1 MNALDCL
8 RTAGDALRANL
19 LRSVL
24 TALGIIIGVGAVII
38 MVAVGA
44 GAESRVQ
51 DVIKSLGA
59 DLMFVVPGSSS
70 TRGVRQGR
78 GTLTNLTVD
87 DADAIAREIPSI
99 LLAAPNV
106 RGSGQVVFGNLNW
119 STTIYGIR
127 RDNLEAREWVIENGR
142 ALRAED
148 LRAASKVALIGDT
161 VREKLFGDDNGV
173 GETIRIKRIP
183 FKIIGN
189 LSAKGETATGRDQD
203 DVVFIPLTTAKKR
216 VLGGRRVAGN
226 RVSFIVV
233 KARSGGELAEA
244 EEAVIELLH
253 QRHKIRPGDKDDF
266 RIRNIAELLQKRQ
279 ESSRI
284 MSLLLAAVAFIS
296 LLVGGIGIMNIML
309 VSVTERTREIGLR
322 MAVGASARDIMAQFL
337 TEAVLISIVGGT
349 IGIALGLGGAAIA
362 AKIASWPL
370 LVQPG
375 SALLAF
381 GVAAVVG
388 IFFGFYPARKAS
400 RLDPIEALRH
410 E

>member
-1 MNALDCL
+1 
-8 RTAGDALRANL
+8 
-19 LRSVL
+19 
-24 TALGIIIGVGAVII
+24 
-38 MVAVGA
+38 
-44 GAESRVQ
+44 
-51 DVIKSLGA
+51 
-59 DLMFVVPGSSS
+59 
-70 TRGVRQGR
+70 
-78 GTLTNLTVD
+78 
-87 DADAIAREIPSI
+87 
-99 LLAAPNV
+99 
-106 RGSGQVVFGNLNW
+106 
-119 STTIYGIR
+119 
-127 RDNLEAREWVIENGR
+127 
-142 ALRAED
+142 
-148 LRAASKVALIGDT
+148 
-161 VREKLFGDDNGV
+161 
-173 GETIRIKRIP
+173 
-183 FKIIGN
+183 
-189 LSAKGETATGRDQD
+189 
-203 DVVFIPLTTAKKR
+203 
-216 VLGGRRVAGN
+216 VAGN

-244 EEAVIELLH
+244 EEAVIQLLR

-266 RIRNIAELLQKRQ
+266 GIRNIAELLQKRQ

-375 SALLAF
+375 SVLLAF

>member
-1 MNALDCL
+1 MSALDCL
-8 RTAGDALRANL
+8 RTAGEALRANL

-38 MVAVGA
+38 MVAVGS

-51 DVIKSLGA
+51 DLIKSLGSN
-59 DLMFVVPGSSS
+59 LMFVVPGSSS
-70 TRGVRQGR
+70 TQGVRQGR
-78 GTLTNLTVD
+78 GTLTTLTVD
-87 DADAIAREIPSI
+87 DADAMVREIPSV
-99 LLAAPNV
+99 LHAAPVV

-119 STTIYGIR
+119 STTIHGIR

-142 ALRAED
+142 GIRPENLH
-148 LRAASKVALIGDT
+148 AASKVALIGDT

-189 LSAKGETATGRDQD
+189 LAAKGETPTGQDQD
-203 DVVFIPLTTAKKR
+203 DLVFIPLTTAKKR

-226 RVSFIVV
+226 RVTFIVV

-244 EEAVIELLH
+244 EEAITELLR

-266 RIRNIAELLQKRQ
+266 GIRNIAELLQKRQ

-375 SALLAF
+375 SVLLAF

>member
-1 MNALDCL
+1 MSALDCL
-8 RTAGDALRANL
+8 RTAGEALRANL

-38 MVAVGA
+38 MVAVGS

-51 DVIKSLGA
+51 DLIKSLGSN
-59 DLMFVVPGSSS
+59 LMFVVPGSSS
-70 TRGVRQGR
+70 TQGVRQGR
-78 GTLTNLTVD
+78 GTLTTLTVD
-87 DADAIAREIPSI
+87 DADAMVREIPSV
-99 LLAAPNV
+99 LHAAPVV

-119 STTIYGIR
+119 STTIHGIR

-142 ALRAED
+142 GIRPENLH
-148 LRAASKVALIGDT
+148 AASKVALIGDT

-189 LSAKGETATGRDQD
+189 LAAKGETPTGQDQD
-203 DVVFIPLTTAKKR
+203 DLVFIPLTTAKKR

-226 RVSFIVV
+226 RVTFIVV

-244 EEAVIELLH
+244 EEAITELLR

-375 SALLAF
+375 SVLLAF

>member
-1 MNALDCL
+1 MSALDCL
-8 RTAGDALRANL
+8 RTAGEALRANL

-38 MVAVGA
+38 MVAVGS

-51 DVIKSLGA
+51 DLIKSLGSN
-59 DLMFVVPGSSS
+59 LMFVVPGSSS
-70 TRGVRQGR
+70 TQGVRQGR
-78 GTLTNLTVD
+78 GTLTTLTVD
-87 DADAIAREIPSI
+87 DADAMVREIPSV
-99 LLAAPNV
+99 LHAAPVV

-119 STTIYGIR
+119 STTIQGIR

-142 ALRAED
+142 GIRPENLH
-148 LRAASKVALIGDT
+148 AASKVALIGDT

-189 LSAKGETATGRDQD
+189 LAAKGETPTGQDQD
-203 DVVFIPLTTAKKR
+203 DLVFIPLTTAKKR

-226 RVSFIVV
+226 RVTFIVV

-244 EEAVIELLH
+244 EEAITELLR

-266 RIRNIAELLQKRQ
+266 GIRNIAELLQKRQ

-375 SALLAF
+375 SVLLAF

>member
-1 MNALDCL
+1 MRAMDCL
-8 RTAGDALRANL
+8 RTAGEALRANL

-24 TALGIIIGVGAVII
+24 TALGIIIGVAAVII

-59 DLMFVVPGSSS
+59 NLMFVVPGSSS
-70 TRGVRQGR
+70 TRGARQGR

-87 DADAIAREIPSI
+87 DADAIAREIDSV
-99 LLAAPNV
+99 LHAAPNV
-106 RGSGQVVFGNLNW
+106 RGGGQVVFGNLNW

-142 ALRAED
+142 SIRAED
-148 LRAASKVALIGDT
+148 LRAAGKVALIGDT

-189 LSAKGETATGRDQD
+189 LVAKGETPTGRDQD
-203 DVVFIPLTTAKKR
+203 DLVFIPLTTAKKR

-226 RVSFIVV
+226 RVTFIVV

-244 EEAVIELLH
+244 EAAV
-253 QRHKIRPGDKDDF
+253 
-266 RIRNIAELLQKRQ
+266 AELLQKRQ

-337 TEAVLISIVGGT
+337 TEAVLISIVGGP

-362 AKIASWPL
+362 ARIADWPL

-375 SALLAF
+375 SVLLAF

>member
-1 MNALDCL
+1 MSALDCL
-8 RTAGDALRANL
+8 RTAGEALRANL

-38 MVAVGA
+38 MVAVGS

-51 DVIKSLGA
+51 DLIKSLGSN
-59 DLMFVVPGSSS
+59 LMFVVPGSSS
-70 TRGVRQGR
+70 TQGVRQGR
-78 GTLTNLTVD
+78 GTLTTLTVD
-87 DADAIAREIPSI
+87 DADAMVREIPSV
-99 LLAAPNV
+99 LHAAPVV

-119 STTIYGIR
+119 STTIHGIR

-142 ALRAED
+142 GIRPEN

-189 LSAKGETATGRDQD
+189 LAAKGETPTGQDQD
-203 DVVFIPLTTAKKR
+203 DLVFIPLTTAKKR

-226 RVSFIVV
+226 RVTFIVV

-244 EEAVIELLH
+244 EEAITELLR

-375 SALLAF
+375 SVLLAF

>member
-1 MNALDCL
+1 MSALDCL
-8 RTAGDALRANL
+8 GTAWDALRANL

-59 DLMFVVPGSSS
+59 NLMFVLPGSSS
-70 TRGVRQGR
+70 NRGARLGR
-78 GTLTNLTVD
+78 GTLPTLTED
-87 DADAIAREIPSI
+87 DADAMMGEIPTI
-99 LLAAPNV
+99 IYAAPSV
-106 RGSGQVVFGNLNW
+106 RGGGQVVHGNLNW

-127 RDNLEAREWVIENGR
+127 PDNLDAREWVIEKGR
-142 ALRAED
+142 PIRAED
-148 LRAASKVALIGDT
+148 LRAAGKVALIGDT
-161 VREKLFGDDNGV
+161 IREKLFGDGS
-173 GETIRIKRIP
+173 GLGAGIRIKRIP
-183 FKIIGN
+183 FKVVGV
-189 LSAKGETATGRDQD
+189 LKAKGETPMGRDQD
-203 DVVFIPLTTAKKR
+203 DVIFIPLTTAKKR
-216 VLGGRRVAGN
+216 VLGGRRLSGRLVTA
-226 RVSFIVV
+226 IVV
-233 KARSGGELAEA
+233 KARSGDELAAAEA
-244 EEAVIELLH
+244 AIKELLR
-253 QRHKIRPGDKDDF
+253 QRHRIRPGDKDDF
-266 RIRNIAELLQKRQ
+266 RVRNLAELLQKRE

-284 MSLLLAAVAFIS
+284 MALLLAAVASIS

-322 MAVGASARDIMAQFL
+322 MAVGASQRDIMAQFL
-337 TEAVLISIVGGT
+337 TEAVLLSIVGGS
-349 IGIALGLGGAAIA
+349 IGIAVGLGGAAVA
-362 AKIASWPL
+362 ANLASWPL

-375 SALLAF
+375 AVVLAF
-381 GVAAVVG
+381 GVSAVVG

>member
-1 MNALDCL
+1 MRAMDCL
-8 RTAGDALRANL
+8 RTAGEALRANL

-24 TALGIIIGVGAVII
+24 TALGIIIGVAAVII

-59 DLMFVVPGSSS
+59 NLMFVVPGSSS
-70 TRGVRQGR
+70 TRGARQGR

-87 DADAIAREIPSI
+87 DADAIAREIDSV
-99 LLAAPNV
+99 LHAAPNV
-106 RGSGQVVFGNLNW
+106 RGGGQVVFGNLNW

-142 ALRAED
+142 SIRAED
-148 LRAASKVALIGDT
+148 LRAAGKVALIGDT

-189 LSAKGETATGRDQD
+189 LVAKGETPTGRDQD
-203 DVVFIPLTTAKKR
+203 DLVFIPLTTAKKR

-226 RVSFIVV
+226 RVTFIVV

-244 EEAVIELLH
+244 EAAV
-253 QRHKIRPGDKDDF
+253 
-266 RIRNIAELLQKRQ
+266 AELLQKRQ

-362 AKIASWPL
+362 ARIADWPL

-375 SALLAF
+375 SVLLAF

>member
-1 MNALDCL
+1 MDCL
-8 RTAGDALRANL
+8 RTAGEALRANL

-24 TALGIIIGVGAVII
+24 TALGIIIGVAAVII

-59 DLMFVVPGSSS
+59 NLMFVVPGSSS
-70 TRGVRQGR
+70 TRGARQGR

-87 DADAIAREIPSI
+87 DADAIAREIDSV
-99 LLAAPNV
+99 LHAAPNV
-106 RGSGQVVFGNLNW
+106 RGGGQVVFGNLNW

-142 ALRAED
+142 SIRAED
-148 LRAASKVALIGDT
+148 LRAAGKVALIGDT

-189 LSAKGETATGRDQD
+189 LVAKGETPTGRDQD
-203 DVVFIPLTTAKKR
+203 DLVFIPLTTAKKR

-226 RVSFIVV
+226 RVTFIVV

-244 EEAVIELLH
+244 EAAV
-253 QRHKIRPGDKDDF
+253 
-266 RIRNIAELLQKRQ
+266 AELLQKRQ

-362 AKIASWPL
+362 ARIADWPL

-375 SALLAF
+375 SVLLAF